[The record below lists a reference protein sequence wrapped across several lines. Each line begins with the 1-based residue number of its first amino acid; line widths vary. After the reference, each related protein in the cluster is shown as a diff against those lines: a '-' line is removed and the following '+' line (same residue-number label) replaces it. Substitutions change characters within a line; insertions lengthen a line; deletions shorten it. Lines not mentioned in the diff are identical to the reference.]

1 MGIEKDQWEITG
13 EGGQILPGSNKET
26 EQGLHFL
33 DFEFRLFIEIENFPA
48 KHFALLTLLVHQF
61 VNGLGER
68 DDLESVGIEF
78 GPHNRGKS
86 LDVEITFGVRD
97 AVNLVEVENSPIEM
111 NGKTW
116 GFGEG
121 GLDVAGS
128 LAGMNVNG

>member
-1 MGIEKDQWEITG
+1 MS
-13 EGGQILPGSNKET
+13 GS
-26 EQGLHFL
+26 
-33 DFEFRLFIEIENFPA
+33 
-48 KHFALLTLLVHQF
+48 
-61 VNGLGER
+61 
-68 DDLESVGIEF
+68 EF

-111 NGKTW
+111 NGKKW

-128 LAGMNVNG
+128 LANLGVNN